1 MKWKMVKKRNK
12 YVRRPELDVDDWIT
26 LVVVLLALN
35 YIMIRLI
42 IKGA

>member
-1 MKWKMVKKRNK
+1 MKWKTVKKGNK
-12 YVRRPELDVDDWIT
+12 WVKRPQFDVDDWIT
-26 LVVVLLALN
+26 LVILVLVLN

>member
-1 MKWKMVKKRNK
+1 MKWKMVKKGKK
-12 YVRRPELDVDDWIT
+12 YVRRPDLDVDDWIT

-35 YIMIRLI
+35 YIMVRLI